1 MILFRTEFKI
11 RVIMKIVIV
20 AVGKLKEKFL
30 ADGVAEYLKRIK
42 IFAKIEIREV
52 SECRTLEDEG
62 KKLLAQV
69 DKNSWLC
76 VLDVGGKFMSSE
88 SFAKKISEL
97 NLHGVSNITFII
109 GGAYGLS
116 DEVRKSANFLLS
128 LSEMTF
134 THQMTRLILTEQIY
148 RAFKI
153 NRGEPYH
160 NI

>member
-30 ADGVAEYLKRIK
+30 ADGVAEYLKRIN
-42 IFAKIEIREV
+42 IFAKIEIREIP
-52 SECRTLEDEG
+52 ECRTLEDEG